1 MFYIYIYTLIE
12 TKLNIKFFLISAWQS
27 AIEGSSLGSG
37 WCSFIGNVCEDEVPT
52 SNVSVV
58 FEIFI
63 LGNEVELYEAE
74 SRVVPGVCQQHGEY
88 FLLQQAAGFC

>member
-1 MFYIYIYTLIE
+1 M
-12 TKLNIKFFLISAWQS
+12 
-27 AIEGSSLGSG
+27 
-37 WCSFIGNVCEDEVPT
+37 CEDEVPT